1 MVMRFVLSVP
11 ARLRNTVL
19 LHCFVLFMER
29 SRNVAIRVVMRV
41 VMPTM
46 DFQGIRSSGIIISHK
61 EVHTLL
67 G

>member
-1 MVMRFVLSVP
+1 
-11 ARLRNTVL
+11 
-19 LHCFVLFMER
+19 MEL
-29 SRNVAIRVVMRV
+29 SRNVVIRVVMRV

-46 DFQGIRSSGIIISHK
+46 DFQRIRSSGIIISHK